1 MLAAVQVQNGQ
12 LPSFFAAGGNVSEIQ
27 RERERGRDGCEM
39 LSEQGADE
47 VEAVE
52 ISREIKPYFHQHGNV
67 TTSTMTEGESI
78 ICKGNRFD

>member
-1 MLAAVQVQNGQ
+1 MANYHHFLLLVVMLVR
-12 LPSFFAAGGNVSEIQ
+12 FRE

>member
-1 MLAAVQVQNGQ
+1 MANYHHFLLLVVMLVR
-12 LPSFFAAGGNVSEIQ
+12 F